1 MEATSGV
8 DGGGVGQ
15 FGPRGFQA
23 QEGCKYPM
31 GQRRI
36 CSSHV
41 PTFNV
46 HHLGLNRCNDFFSE
60 FPVWVPCSILFGTRT
75 VA

>member
-8 DGGGVGQ
+8 DGRGVGQ

-23 QEGCKYPM
+23 QEGCEYPM

-41 PTFNV
+41 TPFNV
-46 HHLGLNRCNDFFSE
+46 PHWG
-60 FPVWVPCSILFGTRT
+60 
-75 VA
+75 